1 MMFPVNVMRRCGLFG
16 WLVLWCCVGCVARPA
31 VQERVPAAPDY
42 ADPQAWYRTEPETEV
57 AARAD
62 VFYVLP
68 TCVWDWQ
75 DGEGQWCHYAD
86 PYDPAQRAAMQPS
99 YELAAEI
106 FGGRGAFCAPYY
118 RQITLDAWIAGEEA
132 VERRFGVA
140 MQDIRA
146 AFARFIREESEGR
159 PFVLAGFSQ
168 GGKGV
173 VELLR
178 ELPDSLSERLV
189 AAYVIGYRVTEED
202 LAAVA
207 IRPAEGAGDTGVTV
221 CYNSVADAA
230 AICPVLSPSAL
241 CINPLNWRTD
251 GEPAPL
257 NDSVT
262 VRVDTDRRVLLV
274 EGFDPMRYYEP
285 SLAGLFAVGNYHLQE
300 LFFYRDALKE
310 NVILRTDAWYGSR
323 KK

>member
-1 MMFPVNVMRRCGLFG
+1 MEETAHRESLTDIAEKKIFHYLRENRFRPGDRLPMEAELAEKFHISRTIIREALSRLRMMGFIESKKRRGM
-16 WLVLWCCVGCVARPA
+16 VVGHPSIF
-31 VQERVPAAPDY
+31 
-42 ADPQAWYRTEPETEV
+42 ETIAKV
-57 AARAD
+57 I
-62 VFYVLP
+62 
-68 TCVWDWQ
+68 
-75 DGEGQWCHYAD
+75 
-86 PYDPAQRAAMQPS
+86 DPAFLDEEEQKDFFRLRMTI
-99 YELAAEI
+99 ELGLADMLAE
-106 FGGRGAFCAPYY
+106 
-118 RQITLDAWIAGEEA
+118 QL
-132 VERRFGVA
+132 
-140 MQDIRA
+140 
-146 AFARFIREESEGR
+146 
-159 PFVLAGFSQ
+159 
-168 GGKGV
+168 
-173 VELLR
+173 
-178 ELPDSLSERLV
+178 
-189 AAYVIGYRVTEED
+189 TEED